1 MLPFRIFFKKEPH
14 LNESGQRF
22 KRGAGYIRCV
32 PCWFQTFPK
41 LISDL
46 EQAEIL
52 ASPWTFQKKNL
63 VRYVGCHT
71 LHQIQQKQTSLK
83 TNSQTYVVEL
93 KNVFRLALDTHLV
106 AHEYMSLI
114 LEYCLLFM
122 KNLLECVKH
131 WLRARLKKCSG
142 QNLAK
147 LFSKYRRQLCVKHL
161 HLSDWDFN
169 QWAKSGCKR
178 YNFF

>member
-1 MLPFRIFFKKEPH
+1 MKVGKGSKGVQDTSGVSPVGSKLPQIDFWPWASRNPCFSLNIPKKEFGALRWLPH
-14 LNESGQRF
+14 PAPDTREADKFENKFSN
-22 KRGAGYIRCV
+22 I
-32 PCWFQTFPK
+32 
-41 LISDL
+41 
-46 EQAEIL
+46 
-52 ASPWTFQKKNL
+52 
-63 VRYVGCHT
+63 
-71 LHQIQQKQTSLK
+71 
-83 TNSQTYVVEL
+83 YVVEL
-93 KNVFRLALDTHLV
+93 KNVFHLALDTYLV

-122 KNLLECVKH
+122 KNLCVKH
-131 WLRARLKKCSG
+131 WLGARLKKCSG

-147 LFSKYRRQLCVKHL
+147 LFSKYRRQLCAKHL